1 MLHGRGLTKD
11 IRAECGDSH
20 PTRHVAPGFRHSPSK
35 TGVTPLWLHPGY
47 DHEPAMTQHSAR
59 ARLDEALARIDDPA
73 GEGSRACLT
82 VYRQGA
88 LVAGE
93 AGDARRRAGLSLGP
107 LDGAILTIKDL
118 FDVAGEPTRAGSK
131 VLAAPPPAPA
141 D

>member
-1 MLHGRGLTKD
+1 MLHRRGLTKD

-47 DHEPAMTQHSAR
+47 DHEPAMPQHSAR

-82 VYRQGA
+82 VYRQAA
-88 LVAGE
+88 LVAAE
-93 AGDARRRAGLSLGP
+93 AAEAPRAAGGRARP
-107 LDGAILTIKDL
+107 L
-118 FDVAGEPTRAGSK
+118 
-131 VLAAPPPAPA
+131 
-141 D
+141 